1 MGDIEINFDDFHVTS
16 LISDYNGTLYDIE
29 FKPKE
34 KYTDLNKFIGDLR
47 MHVSSIGGAVPGSL
61 DVKMPK
67 IRPFLQKTLPFSNV
81 FFTA

>member
-1 MGDIEINFDDFHVTS
+1 MVA
-16 LISDYNGTLYDIE
+16 
-29 FKPKE
+29 
-34 KYTDLNKFIGDLR
+34 
-47 MHVSSIGGAVPGSL
+47 SSIGGAVPGSL